1 MKINTYNKFLPHPY
15 CRVEAGF
22 EERKFWKEMLKNSYI
37 SIGYPAPG
45 DLSRIE
51 FPTATEGLTGLFFY
65 QFIIFAVMANPE
77 P

>member
-1 MKINTYNKFLPHPY
+1 
-15 CRVEAGF
+15 
-22 EERKFWKEMLKNSYI
+22 MLKNSYI

-45 DLSRIE
+45 DLSRRE
-51 FPTATEGLTGLFFY
+51 FPTATKGLTGLFFY